1 MKRKISVFGICIIA
15 FMFLFAVSGIFYLRK
30 NNKMCLHD
38 WQVSPAVNA
47 TCKSS
52 GKTVGVACAKCG
64 KVLVEQTEIAALGH
78 DIASLP
84 AVPATCEQDGL
95 TEGSYCIRCHTVFTE
110 RTEIAALG
118 HDIAILEAV
127 PATCEQDGLTEGSY
141 CMRCKTLLVEQ
152 TEITALGHDIAILEA
167 VPATYTESGLT
178 EGSYCT
184 RCDKVLV
191 EQAEVPILDTL
202 YVAADCNKIEAYEY
216 YNLHLRYVCIPKSVR
231 FVGAY
236 AFGMC
241 PENLVIEVSRQ
252 CNVSA
257 WDADWC
263 YGNGDG
269 ETPFTVIYVD

>member
-127 PATCEQDGLTEGSY
+127 PAT
-141 CMRCKTLLVEQ
+141 
-152 TEITALGHDIAILEA
+152 
-167 VPATYTESGLT
+167 YTESGLT